1 MPEAPPKL
9 VVRTYA
15 PARGRVLTAAV
26 ILSIGFAFYLTYE
39 YGRFDAGYDRL
50 AVGQRET
57 ELEVTIERLEK
68 ASREQRV
75 KLAELETTRMG
86 QARERAEV
94 SRTIGELQAQVGKQA
109 QELAFYRGIV
119 SQGGNPADVKIQR
132 LRVDAAEGVRRYRIR
147 LTLVQPVRP
156 ENMVSGTATL
166 KLEGVRASEP
176 ATLTLD
182 ALTGTAARDVP
193 FTFRYFENI
202 DSDVTLPEGFR
213 PERVVVEVRSARKGV
228 APVTQ
233 TFLWDVEA

>member
-15 PARGRVLTAAV
+15 PARGWALAIAV
-26 ILSIGFAFYLTYE
+26 ILSICFAFYLTYE

-68 ASREQRV
+68 TSREQRV

-119 SQGGNPADVKIQR
+119 AQGGNPADVKIQR
-132 LRVDAAEGVRRYRIR
+132 LRIDAAEGERRYRIR

-156 ENMVSGTATL
+156 ENMVSGSASV
-166 KLEGVRASEP
+166 KVEGARANEAQS
-176 ATLTLD
+176 LSLD
-182 ALTGTAARDVP
+182 VLTGGTDRDIP

-202 DSDVTLPEGFR
+202 DSDITLPEGFR